1 MTAKANEILTQLQS
15 NLTAAGF
22 NLVTRRRL
30 GIFEIENSEFNAVI
44 IEEGNDL
51 VESGGVNG
59 QVTKSRWQL
68 SLKLY
73 VISTLT
79 QSAKEVW
86 YEQAALICR
95 TIAADRQLQ
104 GCVDSAAIVS
114 KAFNTNI
121 YEPFA
126 TGTLDLTIRYRYN
139 DLTQGG

>member
-1 MTAKANEILTQLQS
+1 MTAKANDILAQLQS
-15 NLTAAGF
+15 NLETAGF
-22 NLVTRRRL
+22 NLVTRRKL
-30 GIFEIENSEFNAVI
+30 GINEIAQTEFNAVI
-44 IEEGNDL
+44 IEEGNDS

-73 VISTLT
+73 VISTVT
-79 QSAKEVW
+79 MSAKEVW
-86 YEQAALICR
+86 HEQAALISR

-104 GCVDSAAIVS
+104 GWVDSAAIVGKS
-114 KAFNTNI
+114 FNTNI

-126 TGTLDLTIRYRYN
+126 GGTLDLTIRYRYN